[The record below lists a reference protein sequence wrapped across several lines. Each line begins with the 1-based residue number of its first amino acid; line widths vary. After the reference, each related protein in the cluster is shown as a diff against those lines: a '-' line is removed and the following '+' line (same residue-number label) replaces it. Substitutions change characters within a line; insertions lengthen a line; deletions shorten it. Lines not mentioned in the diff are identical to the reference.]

1 MKRSKASLVTL
12 AGAVVAALALGVAVQ
27 AHAKLLKT
35 SPADRS
41 TVAKAPT
48 TVQLW
53 FNEAI
58 DVKLSK
64 LEVTGPAGKVALGV
78 VHAMEPKQLMGP
90 ITGKMADGTYT
101 VDWQTAGDDGHV
113 QKGSFT
119 FTLKQASSTKPS
131 SAKPASTK
139 PKD

>member
-1 MKRSKASLVTL
+1 MMKTKTYILTL
-12 AGAVVAALALGVAVQ
+12 TAAVVAALALGVSLQ

-35 SPADRS
+35 APADKA

-48 TVQLW
+48 AVQLW

-64 LEVTGPAGKVALGV
+64 VEVTGPDGKVALGV

-90 ITGKMADGTYT
+90 ITGKMTNGSYT

-119 FTLKQASSTKPS
+119 FTLKQAVT
-131 SAKPASTK
+131 STK

>member
-1 MKRSKASLVTL
+1 MMKTKISCLTL
-12 AGAVVAALALGVAVQ
+12 AAAVAAALALGAVVQ

-35 SPADRS
+35 SPADKA

-53 FNEAI
+53 FNETI

-64 LEVTGPAGKVALGV
+64 VELTGPSGKVALGV

-90 ITGKMADGTYT
+90 ITGKMADGAYT

-119 FTLKQASSTKPS
+119 FTLKQAALSTKSTKPR
-131 SAKPASTK
+131 
-139 PKD
+139 D

>member
-1 MKRSKASLVTL
+1 MNRTKTSLVTL
-12 AGAVVAALALGVAVQ
+12 AAAVLAAMAIGVAVE

-35 SPADRS
+35 SPADKA
-41 TVAKAPT
+41 TVTKAPT
-48 TVQLW
+48 TLQLW

-58 DVKLSK
+58 DARLSK
-64 LEVTGPAGKVALGV
+64 VELTGPAGKVALGV

-90 ITGKMADGTYT
+90 ITGKMADGAYT

-119 FTLKQASSTKPS
+119 FTLKLAGATKSSS
-131 SAKPASTK
+131 GKPASTK
-139 PKD
+139 PKE

>member
-1 MKRSKASLVTL
+1 MMNTKTSCLTL
-12 AGAVVAALALGVAVQ
+12 TAVVAALALGVSLQ
-27 AHAKLLKT
+27 AQHAKLLKT
-35 SPADRS
+35 SPADKA

-48 TVQLW
+48 SVQLW

-58 DVKLSK
+58 DVKLSNI
-64 LEVTGPAGKVALGV
+64 EVTGPDGKVALGM

-90 ITGKMADGTYT
+90 ITGKMANGVYT
-101 VDWQTAGDDGHV
+101 VTWQTAGDDGHV

-119 FTLKQASSTKPS
+119 FTLKQAAPSTK
-131 SAKPASTK
+131 STK

>member
-1 MKRSKASLVTL
+1 MNRTKTSFVTL
-12 AGAVVAALALGVAVQ
+12 VGAMLTAMTLAVAVQ

-35 SPADRS
+35 SPADKA
-41 TVAKAPT
+41 TVTKAPT
-48 TVQLW
+48 SVQLW

-64 LEVTGPAGKVALGV
+64 IEVSGPDGKIALGT

-90 ITGKMADGTYT
+90 ITGKMADGVYT
-101 VDWQTAGDDGHV
+101 VNWQTAGDDGHV

-119 FTLKQASSTKPS
+119 FTLKQAAS
-131 SAKPASTK
+131 STK

>member
-1 MKRSKASLVTL
+1 MKTKTYVLTL
-12 AGAVVAALALGVAVQ
+12 AVAVVAALALGVSLQ

-35 SPADRS
+35 SPADKA
-41 TVAKAPT
+41 TVTKAPT
-48 TVQLW
+48 SIQLW

-64 LEVTGPAGKVALGV
+64 VELTGPAGKVALGM

-90 ITGKMADGTYT
+90 ITGKMADGAYT

-113 QKGSFT
+113 QKGSFA
-119 FTLKQASSTKPS
+119 FTLRAGGATKSS

>member
-1 MKRSKASLVTL
+1 MSKAKALTTL
-12 AGAVVAALALGVAVQ
+12 AGAVLSAVVLTVGVQ
-27 AHAKLLKT
+27 AHAKLMKT
-35 SPADRS
+35 SPADKA

-48 TVQLW
+48 SVQLW

-64 LEVTGPAGKVALGV
+64 VELTGPEGKVALGM
-78 VHAMEPKQLMGP
+78 VHAMESKQLMGP
-90 ITGKMADGTYT
+90 ITGKMTDGAYT

-119 FTLKQASSTKPS
+119 FTLKTAAATKSSP
-131 SAKPASTK
+131 AKPASTK

>member
-1 MKRSKASLVTL
+1 MNRTKTSLLTL
-12 AGAVVAALALGVAVQ
+12 AGFALAAVTFSIAVQ

-35 SPADRS
+35 SPADKA
-41 TVAKAPT
+41 TVARVPT
-48 TVQLW
+48 SVQLW

-64 LEVTGPAGKVALGV
+64 IDVTGPEGKVTLGT

-90 ITGKMADGTYT
+90 ITGKMADGAYT
-101 VDWQTAGDDGHV
+101 VTWQTAGDDGHV

-119 FTLKQASSTKPS
+119 FTLKQAASSTKP
-131 SAKPASTK
+131 KE
-139 PKD
+139 

>member
-1 MKRSKASLVTL
+1 MNRTKTSFLTL
-12 AGAVVAALALGVAVQ
+12 TGAVILAVALGVAVE

-35 SPADRS
+35 SPVDKA

-119 FTLKQASSTKPS
+119 FTLKTAGATKSS

-139 PKD
+139 PKE

>member
-1 MKRSKASLVTL
+1 MNRTKTSFMML
-12 AGAVVAALALGVAVQ
+12 AGAALVSVMLGLVVQ
-27 AHAKLLKT
+27 AHAKLMKT
-35 SPADRS
+35 SPADKA
-41 TVAKAPT
+41 TIVKAPT

-64 LEVTGPAGKVALGV
+64 VEVIGPDGRVALGV

-90 ITGKMADGTYT
+90 ITGKMANGAYT
-101 VDWQTAGDDGHV
+101 VNWQTAGDDGHV

-119 FTLKQASSTKPS
+119 FSLKQA
-131 SAKPASTK
+131 AASTK
-139 PKD
+139 PRD

>member
-1 MKRSKASLVTL
+1 MLKTKLPLVTL
-12 AGAVVAALALGVAVQ
+12 AAAALAAVALGVAVE
-27 AHAKLLKT
+27 AHAKLLRT
-35 SPADRS
+35 APADKA
-41 TVAKAPT
+41 TVTKAPT
-48 TVQLW
+48 TLQLW

-64 LEVTGPAGKVALGV
+64 VELTGPAGKIALGV

-90 ITGKMADGTYT
+90 ITGKMADGAYT

-119 FTLKQASSTKPS
+119 FTLKTTAAKSSS
-131 SAKPASTK
+131 SKPASTK

>member
-1 MKRSKASLVTL
+1 MNRTKTSFLTL
-12 AGAVVAALALGVAVQ
+12 AGAAMVAVALGVGVQ

-35 SPADRS
+35 SPVDKA

-48 TVQLW
+48 SVQLW

-64 LEVTGPAGKVALGV
+64 VEVTGPDGKVALGV

-90 ITGKMADGTYT
+90 ITGKMADGAYT

-113 QKGSFT
+113 QKGSYT
-119 FTLKQASSTKPS
+119 FMLKQAAAATK
-131 SAKPASTK
+131 K
-139 PKD
+139 

>member
-1 MKRSKASLVTL
+1 MNRTKTSFLTL
-12 AGAVVAALALGVAVQ
+12 AGVALVSVTLGVAVQ

-35 SPADRS
+35 SPADKA

-48 TVQLW
+48 SVQLW

-64 LEVTGPAGKVALGV
+64 VEVTGPDGKIALGV

-90 ITGKMADGTYT
+90 ITGKMTNGVYA
-101 VDWQTAGDDGHV
+101 VNWQTAGDDGHV

-119 FTLKQASSTKPS
+119 FTLKLAGATKSSA
-131 SAKPASTK
+131 AKPASTK

>member
-1 MKRSKASLVTL
+1 MHRTKSSLVTL
-12 AGAVVAALALGVAVQ
+12 AAAALAAVAVGVAVE
-27 AHAKLLKT
+27 AHAKLMKT
-35 SPADRS
+35 SPADKA
-41 TVAKAPT
+41 TVTKAPAS
-48 TVQLW
+48 VQLW

-64 LEVTGPAGKVALGV
+64 VEVTGPAGKVALGV

-90 ITGKMADGTYT
+90 ITGKMADGAYT

-119 FTLKQASSTKPS
+119 FTLKQAGSTKPS
-131 SAKPASTK
+131 STK
-139 PKD
+139 PKE